1 MTVETQTKKVTA
13 NGNDSATVFSFS
25 PLVIFATTD
34 LVVTLIT
41 AEGVESTLVEG
52 SSDSTYSVA
61 AATSFPG
68 TGSVTYPAVGGTPL
82 ATGDSIVMKRVLTL
96 EQTLDLENQGGYLPE
111 NQETAFDKLLMID
124 LQQQDAIDRS
134 VKVPISVSGFSGDL
148 PASIADYAGQALVVN
163 ADGDG
168 FSTSASA
175 GDATINNFW
184 TNVLDDST
192 LAASITSLGG
202 AQAVQTSIF
211 KKGADVAS
219 ANTLTL
225 GSDGN
230 YFDITGTTSI
240 TSIATI
246 GVGAIIRLHFDG
258 ALTFTHHA
266 TNLILPGGENITTF
280 AGYELTL
287 IEYGTGTWRA
297 IGSGDSFLATGTG
310 ATVRAKSSKIR
321 DIVSVRDFGAVGDGT
336 TNDAVA
342 IQAAIDATPAGG
354 CLYFPA
360 GTGSYYCGNT
370 VAGRLYVLKEMM
382 FKGDGWGSILEWD
395 VTAWADDPATE
406 ASRAALN
413 VHLGEGVPDP
423 GEGAAALMD
432 YFICKDMAFDFGGSK
447 SSTWAEG
454 RRGIHAHTVDNF
466 IMLNCKVQGGVG
478 FGIMST
484 GNPQHSHNALIGC
497 EITDSVGPMVNL
509 TCDELLMVGNR
520 LYDGGGVEIGAPD
533 NAVIVGNQFIDL
545 LATAIQICCDN
556 FTVSGNVFDNIMID
570 SPGSG
575 IGGITVQAGGGSAP
589 APFGIIS
596 NNSIITPSDSA
607 NRHGILLQR
616 GTATSDH
623 NNLQISNNSIS
634 GPHTGISCYNLKDSS
649 ITGNL
654 LRGRT
659 GGVGVGIHVGG
670 NQVYSLRL
678 HISGNDIKD
687 YSAKTNTVTTNGPI
701 QFSTSVMT
709 DHVVGWNTQENTLVI
724 GAAGEGTISPT
735 SVATDEIVFPATQVP
750 SAGANTLDDYEEGTW
765 TPVLTIGTPGDLSV
779 AYTTQSGTYRK
790 VGGLLFITGNIRT
803 STWTHTTASG
813 TVNVTGLPFTSTA
826 TYQHNFTTLWQGITK
841 ANYTH
846 VYMRLAAA
854 ASSMNVGVSGSGRA
868 ADMAAAA
875 DAPTGGTVR
884 LNFSG
889 CYTVA

>member
-25 PLVIFATTD
+25 PIVIYATTD
-34 LVVTLIT
+34 LVVTKVSS
-41 AEGVESTLVEG
+41 AGVESTLVEG

-124 LQQQDAIDRS
+124 LQQQDVIDRS

-148 PASIADYAGQALVVN
+148 PGNIAGKAGEALVVN

-184 TNVLDDST
+184 TNVLDDNT
-192 LAASITSLGG
+192 LDASITSLGG

-321 DIVSVRDFGAVGDGT
+321 DIVSVKDFGAVGDGT

-395 VTAWADDPATE
+395 VTAWTDDQASE
-406 ASRAALN
+406 AARAALN
-413 VHLGEGVPDP
+413 VHLGAGVPS
-423 GEGAAALMD
+423 ALMD

-466 IMLNCKVQGGVG
+466 IMSNCKVQGGAG
-478 FGIMST
+478 FSIMST
-484 GNPQHSHNALIGC
+484 GDPPHSHNALIGC
-497 EITDSVGPMVNL
+497 EITDSVGPVVNMS
-509 TCDELLMVGNR
+509 CDEFLMVGNR
-520 LYDGGGVEIGAPD
+520 LYDGGGIEIGAPD

-545 LATAIQICCDN
+545 LATAIQLACDN
-556 FTVSGNVFDNIMID
+556 FIISGNVFDNILIN
-570 SPGSG
+570 SPGASV
-575 IGGITVQAGGGSAP
+575 GGITVQAGGGNAP
-589 APFGIIS
+589 APFGIMS
-596 NNSIITPSDSA
+596 NNSMITPSDSA
-607 NRHGILLQR
+607 NRNGILLQR

-634 GPHTGISCYNLKDSS
+634 GPHVGIQCSSLKDSS
-649 ITGNL
+649 ITGNM

-659 GGVGVGIHVGG
+659 GGVGVGIHVAS
-670 NQVYSLRL
+670 NQTNSLRL

-687 YSAKTNTVTTNGPI
+687 YSAKTNVITTNGPI
-701 QFSTSVMT
+701 QFSTAVMT

-724 GAAGEGTISPT
+724 GAAGEGAISPT

-765 TPVLTIGTPGDLSV
+765 TPVLTFTTPGDLSV
-779 AYTTQSGTYRK
+779 GYTTQRGIYRK
-790 VGGLLFITGNIRT
+790 IGGAVIVNFEVRT
-803 STWTHTTASG
+803 SSFTHTTASG
-813 TVNVTGLPFTSTA
+813 VCRVTGLPFTSLA
-826 TYQHNFTTLWQGITK
+826 TYSYDGACAWGGITK
-841 ANYTH
+841 ASYTH
-846 VYMRLAAA
+846 VVAEVAPSTTVVQFRICGSAQVLDQV
-854 ASSMNVGVSGSGRA
+854 ASSSV
-868 ADMAAAA
+868 
-875 DAPTGGTVR
+875 PTGGTVR
-884 LNFSG
+884 LN
-889 CYTVA
+889 CNTTYMAA